1 MSKGNKKITSR
12 LLGGLIVVI
21 ALVLIYFLV
30 PPKSS
35 APSANTVSTN
45 TNVPTSAPA
54 SSSAPAGATS
64 TSSVP
69 SVSATSSYQLT
80 MPDGMLPLHPTG
92 DAKLK
97 IFGVSITKDGFN
109 PSLIVVNQGDGVALS
124 VKSVDGTYDIFF
136 PALGSGTGQIEEGQS
151 TFVSLVPPKAGEYVF
166 ECRTYCPYGNRI
178 TGKLVVLPR

>member
-1 MSKGNKKITSR
+1 MSKGNKKVTSG
-12 LLGGLIVVI
+12 LLGGLILVI
-21 ALVLIYFLV
+21 ALVLIYLLV
-30 PPKSS
+30 PQKSS
-35 APSANTVSTN
+35 APSANTTSTN
-45 TNVPTSAPA
+45 TNVPTSTPA
-54 SSSAPAGATS
+54 SSSAPSANA

-69 SVSATSSYQLT
+69 PVSATSSYQLT

>member
-1 MSKGNKKITSR
+1 MSKGNKKVTSG
-12 LLGGLIVVI
+12 LLGGLILVI
-21 ALVLIYFLV
+21 ALVLIYLLV

-35 APSANTVSTN
+35 APSANTTSTN
-45 TNVPTSAPA
+45 TNVPTSTPA
-54 SSSAPAGATS
+54 SSSAPSANA

-69 SVSATSSYQLT
+69 PVSATSSYQLT

>member
-1 MSKGNKKITSR
+1 MSKGNKKVTSG
-12 LLGGLIVVI
+12 LLGGLILVI
-21 ALVLIYFLV
+21 ALVLIYLLV

-35 APSANTVSTN
+35 APSANTTSTN
-45 TNVPTSAPA
+45 TNVPTSTPA
-54 SSSAPAGATS
+54 SSSAPSANA

-69 SVSATSSYQLT
+69 PVSATSSYQLT

-178 TGKLVVLPR
+178 TGKLVVLPQ